1 MEKWSIVEQIHA
13 KSGWK
18 PRRKTAKT
26 HTYSMEL
33 EKPVSL
39 EGWGCLISRCKG
51 RLSGGQ
57 ALGLCSP
64 AWGGGLCHDT
74 PNSASPSVEGDGGVD
89 TSALFLQTGALIL
102 SAGKGGG
109 TVP

>member
-1 MEKWSIVEQIHA
+1 MEH
-13 KSGWK
+13 SGANTCQV
-18 PRRKTAKT
+18 RMETQQENAKT

-39 EGWGCLISRCKG
+39 EGWGCLIFRCKG
-51 RLSGGQ
+51 RLSRGAGSGTLQ
-57 ALGLCSP
+57 PRMG
-64 AWGGGLCHDT
+64 WGALCHDT
-74 PNSASPSVEGDGGVD
+74 PDSASPSVEGDGGVD
-89 TSALFLQTGALIL
+89 TSALFLQTGFLIL